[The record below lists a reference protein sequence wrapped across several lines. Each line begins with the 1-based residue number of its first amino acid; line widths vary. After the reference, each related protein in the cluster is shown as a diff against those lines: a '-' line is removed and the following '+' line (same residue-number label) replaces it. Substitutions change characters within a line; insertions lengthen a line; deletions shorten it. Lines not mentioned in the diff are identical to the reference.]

1 MNRVLFNRVNPTML
15 FVARLGMEKEI
26 RGKRYQEIELT
37 RFDPMN
43 KKNTRGH
50 ATVDDLHVP

>member
-1 MNRVLFNRVNPTML
+1 ML

-50 ATVDDLHVP
+50 ATVDDLHAP